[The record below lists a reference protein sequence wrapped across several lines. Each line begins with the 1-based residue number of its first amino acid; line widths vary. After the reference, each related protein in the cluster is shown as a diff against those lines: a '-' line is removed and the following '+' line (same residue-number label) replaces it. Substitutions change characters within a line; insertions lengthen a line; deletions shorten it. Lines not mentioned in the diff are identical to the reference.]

1 MVDNVELR
9 NTARRLRQWA
19 KGIRLDSLPA
29 PYATSNEDADV
40 LDKAATLMETAADD
54 IEFARMSRS

>member
-19 KGIRLDSLPA
+19 KEIRLDSLPA

-40 LDKAATLMETAADD
+40 LDKAATLMESAADD
-54 IEFARMSRS
+54 IEVARMSRS